1 MTYPSVQ
8 QDEQQWISLGPQ
20 RKLHVVNAFPC
31 ALLDTEVEIRRVL
44 EESAKA
50 SPLSSGEMTQANHSL
65 WACEEL
71 GDELTDIAT

>member
-1 MTYPSVQ
+1 MTYPTIQ
-8 QDEQQWISLGPQ
+8 QDEQQGITLGPQ

-31 ALLDTEVEIRRVL
+31 ALLDTEVKICRVL

-50 SPLSSGEMTQANHSL
+50 SPTSSDEMTQANHSL

-71 GDELTDIAT
+71 GNELADIAT